1 MMKGLAP
8 SGTEH
13 LQLSLN
19 TMGSDA
25 DERDHFQTS
34 LEVGAPQMLCKKP
47 CRTGIKCCDTRQASH
62 SFPHLD
68 KPRSLCASGLCD
80 QLSYP
85 GASKLRSV
93 LTELME
99 VLDIP

>member
-19 TMGSDA
+19 TMGCDA
-25 DERDHFQTS
+25 DERDRFQTS

-47 CRTGIKCCDTRQASH
+47 CRTGIKRCDTRQASH
-62 SFPHLD
+62 YFPQQD
-68 KPRSLCASGLCD
+68 KPKSLC
-80 QLSYP
+80 
-85 GASKLRSV
+85 
-93 LTELME
+93 EWFM
-99 VLDIP
+99 